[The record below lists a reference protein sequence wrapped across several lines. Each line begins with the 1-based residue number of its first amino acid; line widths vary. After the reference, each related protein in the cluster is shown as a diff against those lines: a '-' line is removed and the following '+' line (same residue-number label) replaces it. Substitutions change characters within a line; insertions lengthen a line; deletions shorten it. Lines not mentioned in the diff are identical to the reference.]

1 MNNNKKKR
9 KTTRRTYS
17 SRKRQTRYKCIKCSQ
32 IYYSIF
38 HFRNHV
44 KENLSCRSDFC
55 CNFCQFIGYNEVSF
69 NTHLNLSQSCQFKY
83 KQSKVATGILPDSF
97 NESIVL
103 PNSSINSRSFL
114 MDVSQQD
121 PSDRNQ
127 YDRTI
132 LTINNKSKKQK
143 KLVTSQQQTDYT
155 TYMNNSRTVAGINNN
170 QVSSTLQLDNSCDF
184 DTNSNVLFENI
195 PSIFNKGMSKTMQG
209 KNLSSNYSSSSKLDF
224 NNGTNSDSDSDLS
237 NQESE
242 KGNAKQFNENNHPLS
257 HSSSYSSS

>member
-32 IYYSIF
+32 IYYTILD
-38 HFRNHV
+38 FRNHV

-69 NTHLNLSQSCQFKY
+69 NTHLNLSQRCQFMY

-121 PSDRNQ
+121 LSDRNQ

-155 TYMNNSRTVAGINNN
+155 T
-170 QVSSTLQLDNSCDF
+170 
-184 DTNSNVLFENI
+184 
-195 PSIFNKGMSKTMQG
+195 
-209 KNLSSNYSSSSKLDF
+209 
-224 NNGTNSDSDSDLS
+224 
-237 NQESE
+237 
-242 KGNAKQFNENNHPLS
+242 
-257 HSSSYSSS
+257 